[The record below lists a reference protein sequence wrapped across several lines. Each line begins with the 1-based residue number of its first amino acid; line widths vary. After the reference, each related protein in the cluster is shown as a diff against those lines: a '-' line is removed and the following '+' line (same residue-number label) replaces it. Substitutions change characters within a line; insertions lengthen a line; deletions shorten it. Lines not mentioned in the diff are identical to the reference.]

1 MGRRRKRKGLPI
13 HGWLA
18 IHKEPGLSS
27 SQIVERV
34 IRTTKAN
41 KAGHGGT
48 LDPFSEGLLPIALG
62 EATKT
67 SGMVLNGDKS
77 YRCWLKFGQETDS
90 GDLTGEIVHEGGS
103 IPSQADLEAVLP
115 RFVGE
120 IEQIPPAFSALRV
133 DGERAYKKARRGE
146 EVQLAARCVK
156 IDRLELVGFEEDTAI
171 LDVAC
176 GKGTYI
182 RSLGV
187 DIARALGSL
196 GHLTRLLRT
205 GTMGFGLNDA
215 VTLDQLRET
224 CSEGRLQEILYPV
237 DRVLDD
243 IPALRMTGNAWYH
256 LRQGQE
262 VEVEDATTPAGMVRL
277 QDPEGRFGLLGEISA
292 TADLQGQ
299 RRIKPTRLFHLDKP
313 PGSDQTAQ

>member
-1 MGRRRKRKGLPI
+1 MGRRRRKGVVI

-27 SQIVERV
+27 SQVVERV

-48 LDPFSEGLLPIALG
+48 LDPFSEGVLPIALG

-90 GDLTGEIVHEGGS
+90 GDLTGVLLEEQGRV
-103 IPSQADLEAVLP
+103 PSEAELRAVLP
-115 RFVGE
+115 QFMGE
-120 IEQIPPAFSALRV
+120 IEQVPPVFSALRV
-133 DGERAYKKARRGE
+133 DGERAYKRARRGE
-146 EVQLAARCVK
+146 EVQLASRRVR
-156 IDRLELVGFEEDTAI
+156 IDRLELVGFEADTAV

-187 DIARALGSL
+187 DIARALHSRA
-196 GHLTRLLRT
+196 HLVRLLRT

-215 VTLDQLRET
+215 VTLEQLREA

-243 IPALRMTGNAWYH
+243 IPALRMTGNAWYR

-262 VEVEDATTPAGMVRL
+262 VEVEDAATPAGMVRL
-277 QDPEGRFGLLGEISA
+277 QDPDGQFGLLGEISA
-292 TADLQGQ
+292 QADLQGL
-299 RRIKPTRLFHLDKP
+299 RRIKPTRLFHLDET
-313 PGSDQTAQ
+313 PGSDPTAQ